1 MKIIFKGET
10 KRVPDLQNYNALQEH
25 VDKIFNLCI
34 DVLEA
39 RDGLSLKMFYMDEDG
54 DVISVT
60 CQSDLDEARNL
71 MQA

>member
-10 KRVPDLQNYNALQEH
+10 KRVPNLQTYNALKEH
-25 VDKIFNLCI
+25 VDEVFNLSVDI
-34 DVLEA
+34 LAA

-60 CQSDLDEARNL
+60 CQSDLDEASNL
-71 MQA
+71 MQ